1 MQDSPKTVPSS
12 VKHSLRREAGSKVVL
27 DVEVAADRLTR
38 AADSAFQRHVQRA
51 NIPGFRPGKAP
62 RAMYERTYGKEH
74 LWEDAADDV
83 MDETYREIVEAEGI
97 EPIDR
102 PEATVTQLKEGEP
115 LRYTATVVVRPDVAL
130 GEYTAHGATVDPE
143 RPTDEDIERT
153 IAGMRESHAQLRPA
167 DREAKAGD
175 VLTVDIDATLPGK
188 TLPPFARNAHIEAG
202 KDLGITGLG
211 EALVGMKAGEEKK
224 VDLTFPD
231 DASEGELTGKTGTFS
246 IRPSQVAEKV
256 LPALDDEFAK
266 TVGVTDLAA
275 LRKAVRNELAH
286 ASFHEARDGAADK
299 AVEHALAT
307 SSVEVPEVLVEDELE
322 HLVNDL
328 KARVK
333 QEGVTWE
340 KFLLQARKTE
350 AEIRTEWRP
359 VAERRAKSL
368 LVLDAIARKE
378 GITVSGEELASQAAM
393 SPLAQVD
400 PQALRSP
407 AVLAS
412 LARSIRNRKT
422 VDKLIGL
429 ESPDAER
436 EAIKKAG
443 GDDVDFHAE
452 PAKKD
457 EPKIIVPEKSSATP
471 EGRDAL
477 RAMMEKK

>member
-1 MQDSPKTVPSS
+1 MPESPKAAPSS
-12 VKHSLRREAGSKVVL
+12 VKHTLRREAGSRVTL
-27 DVEVAADRLTR
+27 DVEVEAERLAR
-38 AADSAFQRHVQRA
+38 AADAAFAKHVQHA
-51 NIPGFRPGKAP
+51 KIPGFRPGKAP
-62 RAMYERTYGKEH
+62 RAMYERTYGKVH
-74 LWEDAADDV
+74 LWEDAADDL
-83 MDETYREIVEAEGI
+83 MDQTYREIVDAEGI

-102 PEATVTQLKEGEP
+102 PDAKVTQLEEGKP
-115 LRYTATVVVRPDVAL
+115 LRYTATVVVRPEVGL
-130 GEYTAHGATVDPE
+130 GDYLAHGAKVDPAPPGE
-143 RPTDEDIERT
+143 ENIERT
-153 IAGMRESHAQLRPA
+153 IAAMRESHAQLRPV
-167 DREAKAGD
+167 DRPAESGD
-175 VLTVDIDATLPGK
+175 ILTVIDASLPGK

-202 KDLGITGLG
+202 KDLGISGLG

-256 LPALDDEFAK
+256 LPPLDDEFAK
-266 TVGVTDLAA
+266 TVGVADLAG

-286 ASFHEARDGAADK
+286 AAFHEARDEAAER

-307 SSVEVPEVLVEDELE
+307 SQVEIPEVLVEDEVD
-322 HLVNDL
+322 HLVADL

-333 QEGVTWE
+333 EEGITFE

-350 AEIRTEWRP
+350 EEIRKEWRP
-359 VAERRAKSL
+359 IAERRAKSL

-378 GITVSGEELASQAAM
+378 SVTVSGEELAASAAAT
-393 SPLAQVD
+393 PLAQVD

-422 VDKLIGL
+422 VDKLVGL
-429 ESPDAER
+429 DSPDAER

-443 GDDVDFHAE
+443 GDVE
-452 PAKKD
+452 E
-457 EPKIIVPEKSSATP
+457 EPKKPEIIIPETSDATT
-471 EGRDAL
+471 EGREAIRAL
-477 RAMMEKK
+477 LEKK